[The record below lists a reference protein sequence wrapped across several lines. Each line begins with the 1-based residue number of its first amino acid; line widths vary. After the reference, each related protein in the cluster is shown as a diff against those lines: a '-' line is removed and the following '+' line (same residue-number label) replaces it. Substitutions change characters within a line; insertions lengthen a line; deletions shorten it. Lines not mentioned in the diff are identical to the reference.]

1 MPEKIAEWI
10 EENQAQL
17 IELSDGVWKV
27 PETALKEQASAGLLI
42 DALTAAGFQMETGV
56 AGMPTAFVATYG
68 SGRPV
73 IGILGEYDALPGLSA
88 AAEPI
93 HKPLVPGGPGHGCGH
108 NLLGV
113 AGIGAV
119 LALKEAITAGEIKGT
134 IRYYGCPAEET
145 LTGKV
150 FMVRDGLFD
159 DVDIA
164 LTWHPASVNSINLGS
179 DQAMNSAKFK
189 FFGRT
194 AHAAGDPWNGRSALD
209 AVELTNVGANYLREH
224 IIQEGRVHYVITNGG
239 LAPNI
244 VPAEAEVWYYVRAP
258 RRFQVEDIY
267 NRLLKIAEGAAMM
280 TETRFEVEFLTGC
293 YNTLQ
298 NNVLCDVVYEKMK
311 TVGAPPFDAS
321 DSKFAAE
328 ISKTFPDRQK
338 AMSVSRYGP
347 EVAKQL
353 IDKPLCDI
361 IIPPWGQG
369 AVSGGSTDVADV
381 SWVVPTAQF
390 STACN
395 ALGTAG
401 HSWQYAAAAGMGIG
415 HKGMLVA
422 AKVMGLTAA
431 ELMRRPELIAQAKE
445 EFCQKTA
452 DEPYKSPLPAGLKS
466 PLR

>member
-1 MPEKIAEWI
+1 MADRIVEWI
-10 EENQAQL
+10 EKNQARL
-17 IELSDGVWKV
+17 TELSDGVWSV
-27 PETALKEQASAGLLI
+27 PETALKEHASAKLLVE
-42 DALTAAGFQMETGV
+42 ALAAAGFQMETGV
-56 AGMPTAFVATYG
+56 AGMPTAFVASYG

-88 AAEPI
+88 AAEPV
-93 HKPLVPGGPGHGCGH
+93 HRPLVPGGPGHGCGH

-113 AGIGAV
+113 AGIGAAMAV
-119 LALKEAITAGEIKGT
+119 KEAIAAGELKGT
-134 IRYYGCPAEET
+134 VRYYGCPAEET

-150 FMVRDGLFD
+150 FMVRDGLFE

-179 DQAMNSAKFK
+179 DQAMNSAKFR

-209 AVELTNVGANYLREH
+209 AVELMNIGANYLREH
-224 IIQEGRVHYVITNGG
+224 IIQEGRVHYCITNGG

-280 TETRFEVEFLTGC
+280 TETHYEVEFLTGC

-298 NNVLCDVVYEKMK
+298 NTVLCDVMYEKM
-311 TVGAPPFDAS
+311 TAAGAPPFDAA
-321 DSKFAAE
+321 DRKFAE
-328 ISKTFPDRQK
+328 SISQTFPDRQK
-338 AMSVSRYGP
+338 AMAVSRYGP
-347 EVAKQL
+347 ETAKL
-353 IDKPLCDI
+353 LLEKPLCDI
-361 IIPPWGQG
+361 IIPPWGKG
-369 AVSGGSTDVADV
+369 TVSGGSTDVADV
-381 SWVVPTAQF
+381 SWVVPTGQF

-401 HSWQYAAAAGMGIG
+401 HSWQYAAAAGMSIG
-415 HKGMLVA
+415 HKGMLLA
-422 AKVMGLTAA
+422 AKVLGTTAA
-431 ELMRRPELIAQAKE
+431 ELMRRPDLVVKAQA
-445 EFCQKTA
+445 EFRQKTA
-452 DEPYKSPLPAGLKS
+452 DEPYKSPLPAGLKP